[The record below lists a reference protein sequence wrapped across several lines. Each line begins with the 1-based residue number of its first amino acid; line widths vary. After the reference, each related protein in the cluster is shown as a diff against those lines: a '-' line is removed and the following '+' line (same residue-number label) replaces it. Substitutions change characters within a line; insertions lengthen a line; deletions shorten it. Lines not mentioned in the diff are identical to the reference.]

1 MNVKIGNLIKVTGKN
16 VFCKTIAGNYGIIIE
31 KLTNEE
37 FKVIIQGQ
45 PNAPYFLYQ
54 HEFTVISE
62 RFHEI

>member
-37 FKVIIQGQ
+37 FKVILAELEVKYPKGEIDLNEGVV
-45 PNAPYFLYQ
+45 YF
-54 HEFTVISE
+54 ESAE
-62 RFHEI
+62 